1 MNKKTL
7 EPELENVMYNYM
19 GCSQLLF
26 GSSKLA
32 LSYCIPFKQDRK
44 NFDIYRMKY
53 SHDLLCTIIDE
64 NMDKSLS
71 IELKRQESFMV
82 TKVDKFV
89 VYDSVTF
96 VERYTIYLDIDESE
110 TREKNEIIGFQTDQ
124 SEKYLVVIVG
134 KNLILN
140 E

>member
-1 MNKKTL
+1 
-7 EPELENVMYNYM
+7 
-19 GCSQLLF
+19 
-26 GSSKLA
+26 
-32 LSYCIPFKQDRK
+32 
-44 NFDIYRMKY
+44 
-53 SHDLLCTIIDE
+53 
-64 NMDKSLS
+64 
-71 IELKRQESFMV
+71 MV

-96 VERYTIYLDIDESE
+96 VERYTIYLDIEQSE